1 MVEQKKKPS
10 ILEDIFDWIETMAIS
25 ILTIVLIFTLLYTP
39 CIAAIACIKRE
50 LGSKKAAF
58 FIVLMQ
64 CAIAWI
70 VSFIIHS
77 IGILLGFA

>member
-1 MVEQKKKPS
+1 MNFANKT
-10 ILEDIFDWIETMAIS
+10 ILLPQTFY
-25 ILTIVLIFTLLYTP
+25 LVFLIFTLLYTP

-50 LGSKKAAF
+50 LGSKKTAF